1 MEHKISNIS
10 KIYLCVI
17 IITLLLHACKD
28 EKEDIAIRNFAP
40 IGLCVVQDNINK
52 ATIKWQ
58 AVKNAVSYTVQ
69 LSTDSTFNYKTDE
82 TTVSCDSS
90 ISTGLINGQIYYVRV
105 RANNA
110 DSTLNSHWETTTF
123 KFNRDN
129 ILYASEVGS
138 DSVLLSW
145 NKMIPSLSQIIIS
158 STTDSIKYELT
169 QIDIS
174 NQHTTIHGL
183 KSGIPYTAKIYMG
196 NILIGSSIF
205 RTKSLSENDKDI
217 YITNE
222 DNLINVLNLASNGSS
237 IHFGPGVYAYGDND
251 IEINNKSLVFESN
264 ETNADS
270 FPEIS
275 VKSFTLKGHINK
287 IIFKNL
293 SLSGFALGGAS
304 PNKLNSYLI
313 DLSDEFIDADTILI
327 EGCAIHNLS
336 NCVIRGSRGKGQ
348 QKVNYIGLKN
358 CEISNINS
366 TGANKYEML
375 KLDSLQLNSLE
386 LNNCTIYNTSHGL
399 INNRNNYITD
409 AKGSIINCTINDV
422 GSTDSI
428 PKKYL
433 LDFSGNVG
441 TYLLQ
446 NNIFSNLKGYST
458 SANSMSKGFLT
469 DKSTINGYNNL
480 FYNMPF
486 TAAEV
491 INWNNSDGNIDD
503 VDPQYKDSNIGDFT
517 IGNTLIK
524 TAGKNGS
531 CIGVEKWCK

>member
-158 STTDSIKYELT
+158 SATDSIKYELT

-174 NQHTTIHGL
+174 NQYTTIH
-183 KSGIPYTAKIYMG
+183 
-196 NILIGSSIF
+196 
-205 RTKSLSENDKDI
+205 
-217 YITNE
+217 
-222 DNLINVLNLASNGSS
+222 
-237 IHFGPGVYAYGDND
+237 
-251 IEINNKSLVFESN
+251 
-264 ETNADS
+264 
-270 FPEIS
+270 
-275 VKSFTLKGHINK
+275 
-287 IIFKNL
+287 
-293 SLSGFALGGAS
+293 
-304 PNKLNSYLI
+304 
-313 DLSDEFIDADTILI
+313 
-327 EGCAIHNLS
+327 
-336 NCVIRGSRGKGQ
+336 
-348 QKVNYIGLKN
+348 
-358 CEISNINS
+358 
-366 TGANKYEML
+366 
-375 KLDSLQLNSLE
+375 
-386 LNNCTIYNTSHGL
+386 
-399 INNRNNYITD
+399 
-409 AKGSIINCTINDV
+409 
-422 GSTDSI
+422 
-428 PKKYL
+428 
-433 LDFSGNVG
+433 
-441 TYLLQ
+441 
-446 NNIFSNLKGYST
+446 
-458 SANSMSKGFLT
+458 
-469 DKSTINGYNNL
+469 
-480 FYNMPF
+480 
-486 TAAEV
+486 
-491 INWNNSDGNIDD
+491 
-503 VDPQYKDSNIGDFT
+503 
-517 IGNTLIK
+517 
-524 TAGKNGS
+524 
-531 CIGVEKWCK
+531 